1 MRQFDVCRLKG
12 RDQLIVVLQHDIAD
26 ELASRIVAPLSVA
39 PPRKP
44 IDRIRVPIELNG
56 DRYVVQL
63 DRLAAIEKSAIG
75 AVLGNV
81 GDADSQIKNGVDL
94 LIFGV

>member
-1 MRQFDVCRLKG
+1 MRQFDVCRLKD
-12 RDQLIVVLQHDIAD
+12 RNQLIVVLQHDVAD
-26 ELASRIVAPLSVA
+26 GLASRIVAPLSDA
-39 PPRKP
+39 PLRKP

-81 GDADSQIKNGVDL
+81 GDVDSQIKNGVDL